1 MTGAV
6 RVDDTGAGPA
16 VLLVHAGVFSGWFTP
31 LAAEPALA
39 GRRVLRMVRAG
50 YVGTPEP
57 AGPLSIADHAAHCAA
72 LLRDRD
78 AAPALVVAHSSGSV
92 IGLQLAID
100 HPDVVSGL
108 VLSEPPLVDAL
119 LDPADVADVR
129 ATIGPAIGRAMAAR
143 GAGDDAGAYD
153 AFMGAVCGPAHR
165 EVVAAAL
172 GPDALDVAERE
183 CRYFLRDEAAA
194 AGTWTVD
201 DDALARIDVPVLL
214 VAGGDSPPPTHRLV
228 ARLAARLPKAE
239 VATID
244 GDNHLLPLRS
254 PDRLATLVSGVTG
267 YSQ

>member
-1 MTGAV
+1 MTRAV
-6 RVDDTGAGPA
+6 AVDDIGDGPA

-50 YVGTPEP
+50 YGDTPEP
-57 AGPLSIADHAAHCAA
+57 AEHVRIADHAADCAA
-72 LLRDRD
+72 LLRDRG

-92 IGLQLAID
+92 IALQLAID

-129 ATIGPAIGRAMAAR
+129 ATIGPVIGQAMAAR
-143 GAGDDAGAYD
+143 AAGDDAGAYD

-172 GPDALDVAERE
+172 GADALAERE
-183 CRYFLRDEAAA
+183 CRYFLRDEAGA
-194 AGTWTVD
+194 AGTWSVD

-228 ARLAARLPKAE
+228 TRLAARLPKAE
-239 VATID
+239 VATIE

-254 PDRLATLVSGVTG
+254 PGPLAALVAQRS
-267 YSQ
+267 